1 VTYDHSHR
9 ITEMINRG
17 DLSEKP
23 GWVRLSVHPTM
34 TGAELETVIVALRE
48 ITTNAAEW
56 STDYIYNRRTN
67 EFTHR
72 DETVTGREKVRS
84 WFNLQD

>member
-1 VTYDHSHR
+1 
-9 ITEMINRG
+9 MINNG

-34 TGAELETVIVALRE
+34 TDDELETVITALGE
-48 ITTNAAEW
+48 IRNNAAEW
-56 STDYIYNRRTN
+56 SAEYNYNRRTN

-72 DETVTGREKVRS
+72 DDKGAGMEKVRT
-84 WFNLQD
+84 WFNLQT

>member
-1 VTYDHSHR
+1 
-9 ITEMINRG
+9 MINRG

-34 TGAELETVIVALRE
+34 TGDELETVIGALRE
-48 ITTNAAEW
+48 IRDNASEW
-56 STDYIYNRRTN
+56 SADYIYNRRTN

-72 DETVTGREKVRS
+72 HETVAGREKVLS